1 VTALAVLL
9 LQEAASFDGL
19 AWVGEKPMLAG
30 RPVLV
35 RWWTQ
40 G

>member
-1 VTALAVLL
+1 VIALAGLL
-9 LQEAASFDGL
+9 FQEAAGFDGL
-19 AWVGEKPMLAG
+19 AWIGEKPKLEG